1 MISQIILNMLAL
13 AGALCWLLDG
23 ILDLVAVVDARAE
36 GLSHSRRAW
45 ALALLNTILGLLV
58 TWAALTTCARFA
70 MAVPA

>member
-1 MISQIILNMLAL
+1 MLSQIILNMLAL

-23 ILDLVAVVDARAE
+23 ILNLVAVVDARAE
-36 GLSHSRRAW
+36 GLAHSRSAW
-45 ALALLNTILGLLV
+45 ALALLKMLLGLLV